1 MHEEATTAAMAV
13 IEASTLRTAA
23 VKKQLS
29 RGQAAVQRNVL
40 HSPVALLEQHAA
52 KEAAAAARVADCAK
66 KDAEKELQR
75 VENEA
80 DRVRKAATKTNNTCR
95 ACQKKTRRSCGRWAG
110 CPCGAYWVCPECR
123 KDPDAYALLG
133 GHVSECVLKIVGA
146 GGELAGNGGSAEEEE

>member
-1 MHEEATTAAMAV
+1 MQRRCSAAVALAPSPSTVHEEATAAAMAV

-29 RGQAAVQRNVL
+29 RGKATVQRNVL

-52 KEAAAAARVADCAK
+52 KVAAAAARVADRAK

-80 DRVRKAATKTNNTCR
+80 DRVRKASIKKNNTCR
-95 ACQKKTRRSCGRWAG
+95 ACQKRHVAAPGGGRAALAG
-110 CPCGAYWVCPECR
+110 GTGCAP
-123 KDPDAYALLG
+123 
-133 GHVSECVLKIVGA
+133 IVGRTPA
-146 GGELAGNGGSAEEEE
+146 RMHSLEGTCPSVLRRL